1 MRSPKLKSKSS
12 KGWIID
18 ILNKI
23 TFKSVL
29 IVLGY
34 VGLMVGGVICGNWMF
49 ASLRLDA
56 QSASAIPLVWLLVP
70 VFVVYFI
77 TSGLPF
83 VPSSEIGFGLLI
95 IFGGEIAPMIV
106 LVSSAGL
113 ITSFVIGKFAPK
125 PKLAKALEWLG
136 LEKAPK
142 FLLKLQDMSGQE
154 KLDHMMQGVSK
165 KFAVTLLKYRYLG
178 VIALLN
184 IPGNAVIGGG
194 GGIAFMSGVTGVF
207 SAKGFA
213 ISAIIGV
220 MPYPLFFFVAWLLGF

>member
-1 MRSPKLKSKSS
+1 
-12 KGWIID
+12 
-18 ILNKI
+18 
-23 TFKSVL
+23 
-29 IVLGY
+29 
-34 VGLMVGGVICGNWMF
+34 MVGGVMCGNWMF
-49 ASLRLDA
+49 SSLRLDA
-56 QSASAIPLVWLLVP
+56 QSASTLPLIWLLVP

-83 VPSSEIGFGLLI
+83 VPASEIGFGLLI
-95 IFGGEIAPMIV
+95 IFGGEIAPLIV

-113 ITSFVIGKFAPK
+113 ITSFMVGKFVPK
-125 PKLAKALEWLG
+125 PKLAKALEWFG

-142 FLLKLQDMSGQE
+142 FLLKLQGMSSQE

-165 KFAVTLLKYRYLG
+165 KFGVALLRYRYLG

-194 GGIAFMSGVTGVF
+194 GGIAFMAGVTGVF
-207 SAKGFA
+207 STKGFA

-220 MPYPLFFFVAWLLGF
+220 MPYPLFFFIAWLLGY